1 MKPSRDAVDTI
12 VRMALLEDAPWGD
25 LTSQSLIS
33 TTANVT
39 AQLVAR
45 EQGVFCGQ
53 DTVTAAFSLTD
64 PAITTDFHIMDGEAF
79 ALGAIIATIHGP
91 ARGILQAER
100 VALNFAQ
107 RLSGIA
113 TLTAAYVRETEG
125 THARITDTRKTT
137 PGLRLFERY
146 AVRCGG
152 GHNHRFSLSDA
163 VMAKDNHLAILAA
176 SSSRSLI
183 EDLLAARAA
192 LPHTAHLEVEV
203 DRLDQ
208 IDAVLAA
215 KIDTI
220 LLDNFSIDDLRAAV
234 QQINGRALTEAS
246 GGITLEFIRDIAATG
261 VDLIS
266 IGALT
271 HSVRALDL
279 GLDINPAVGIPAIK
293 PA

>member
-1 MKPSRDAVDTI
+1 MKPSREATHSI

-25 LTSQSLIS
+25 LTSQTLIPA
-33 TTANVT
+33 TAKVT

-53 DTVTAAFSLTD
+53 DIVAAAFSLTD
-64 PAITTDFHIMDGEAF
+64 PAITTNFQIIDGEAF
-79 ALGAIIATIHGP
+79 TAGAVIATIDGP
-91 ARGILQAER
+91 ARAILQAER

-113 TLTAAYVRETEG
+113 TLTSAYVAEAAG
-125 THARITDTRKTT
+125 TKARIVDTRKTT

-163 VMAKDNHLAILAA
+163 VMAKDNHLAVMADH
-176 SSSRSLI
+176 SSSSLT
-183 EDLLAARAA
+183 DSLLALRAIV
-192 LPHTAHLEVEV
+192 PHTTHIEVEV
-203 DRLDQ
+203 DRLEQ

-215 KIDTI
+215 NVDTI
-220 LLDNFSIDDLRAAV
+220 LLDNFSLDDLRTAV

-246 GGITLEFIRDIAATG
+246 GGITLNVIRDIAATG

-271 HSVRALDL
+271 HNVRALDL
-279 GLDINPAVGIPAIK
+279 GLDIHPGVVPTIK